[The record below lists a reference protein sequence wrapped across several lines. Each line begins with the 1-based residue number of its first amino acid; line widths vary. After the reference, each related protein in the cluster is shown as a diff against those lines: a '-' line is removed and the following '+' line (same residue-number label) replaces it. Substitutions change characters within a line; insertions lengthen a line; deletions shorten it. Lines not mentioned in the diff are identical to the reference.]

1 VRQRFHTLRVTLHVG
16 VYVLSSLFRSYYSA
30 PIGEPSIVMSVS
42 VCLSVCLSVC
52 VSVCLCPR
60 SHLRN
65 YTSDIHFIFNFYFLI
80 LLIFVHGTCGRGS
93 VLLWRLRDTLCSFG
107 FMDDVYLPMSQ
118 CCSTSPPSSSSGS
131 LGLSYKLWTVI
142 PVAG

>member
-42 VCLSVCLSVC
+42 VCLSVRLCVRVCLSVRDHTFGTTR
-52 VSVCLCPR
+52 P
-60 SHLRN
+60 
-65 YTSDIHFIFNFYFLI
+65 IFISFLIFIFLI
-80 LLIFVHGTCGRGS
+80 LLIFVHVTCGRGS